1 MKGINWI
8 FALAVSI
15 GAHVI
20 VVAALIATRGEKT
33 PPPEPESI
41 PPVLQTGNREE
52 ANGER
57 AAGNLLRQGYG
68 GRDGAEANGERAA
81 GNGAEANGERV
92 TSYAKATEVET
103 GNGEE
108 GNGERTI
115 EKALLEPGVEL
126 YTVKSGD
133 NLTAISKM
141 CGATFT
147 ELAAMNGTT
156 VKKLAN
162 LRVGQVI
169 KVKAKK

>member
-52 ANGER
+52 G
-57 AAGNLLRQGYG
+57 
-68 GRDGAEANGERAA
+68 NGERAA
-81 GNGAEANGERV
+81 GNGAEANVERVTVNGAEANGERV
-92 TSYAKATEVET
+92 T

>member
-20 VVAALIATRGEKT
+20 IVAALIATRGEKT

-52 ANGER
+52 GNGER
-57 AAGNLLRQGYG
+57 ATGN
-68 GRDGAEANGERAA
+68 GAEANGERAT

-92 TSYAKATEVET
+92 T
-103 GNGEE
+103 GNGAE

-115 EKALLEPGVEL
+115 EKSLLEPGVEL

>member
-52 ANGER
+52 
-57 AAGNLLRQGYG
+57 GNVEQGT
-68 GRDGAEANGERAA
+68 

-92 TSYAKATEVET
+92 TVNGAEANGERAT

-115 EKALLEPGVEL
+115 EKSLLEPGVEL

>member
-33 PPPEPESI
+33 PQPEPESI

-57 AAGNLLRQGYG
+57 V
-68 GRDGAEANGERAA
+68 A

-92 TSYAKATEVET
+92 S